1 MKNRQLAIIT
11 GASLII
17 MAIISAYVL
26 GYGFA
31 EIYPSEN
38 PDSFKANILSNSN
51 LYRNMLIGMGGILF
65 LDFLVSYTLYAYFK
79 ANSNK
84 VALLMGVFRVM
95 YTLIFSIATYQLTLN
110 DATALSQEQIV
121 SNFYRFQT
129 IWYSGLIIFG
139 FHVILLGYLM
149 KWSMLIPKIL
159 WIITVVGGLSYI
171 LVHLLKL
178 LLPKSE
184 TTALIEMF
192 LVLPM
197 TLAEMGLAVWLLAK
211 GGKRRD

>member
-1 MKNRQLAIIT
+1 MKNRQLAITT
-11 GASLII
+11 GASLIL
-17 MAIISAYVL
+17 MAIISAYVF

-38 PDSFKANILSNSN
+38 PDNFKANILSNAS
-51 LYRNMLIGMGGILF
+51 LYRNMLIGMGAILF

-84 VALLMGVFRVM
+84 VAFLMGVLRGV
-95 YTLIFSIATYQLTLN
+95 YTLIFSIAIYQLTLN
-110 DATALSQEQIV
+110 DATTLSQEQVI
-121 SNFYRFQT
+121 SNFYRFET
-129 IWYSGLIIFG
+129 IWYGGLIIFG
-139 FHVILLGYLM
+139 FHIVLLGYLM

-159 WIITVVGGLSYI
+159 WIITIIGGLSYI
-171 LVHLLKL
+171 LVHVLKL
-178 LLPKSE
+178 LLPQSE
-184 TTALIEMF
+184 ATALIEMS

-211 GGKRRD
+211 GGKLKG